1 MFFVFME
8 NRRINFDEMKD
19 RLRFLEIDQLKNF
32 IYRTF
37 QKEVG
42 ALVWRDLEA

>member
-1 MFFVFME
+1 ME

-19 RLRFLEIDQLKNF
+19 RPRSLGIVQLKNF

-37 QKEVG
+37 QKEVR

>member
-19 RLRFLEIDQLKNF
+19 RLRFLDIAQLKNF

-37 QKEVG
+37 QEKVR
-42 ALVWRDLEA
+42 ALAWRDPDA